1 LGWHEE
7 GTGLTKKDWNQ
18 YYALLGEM
26 EHSELEALHL
36 YRALLVEQELWDEFV
51 YKWATVAERL
61 KQESLH

>member
-1 LGWHEE
+1 M
-7 GTGLTKKDWNQ
+7 TKKDWNQ
-18 YYALLGEM
+18 YYALLGEI
-26 EHSELEALHL
+26 EHSELEALQL